1 MPSSSL
7 PALAQQHAN
16 DMARRNSLDH
26 AGFMQRRGPA
36 GHCRECGDGMRNR
49 GLCKANVDA
58 VAAAPPKH
66 DAWRVPGRR
75 IRGIG
80 QWPPVLGD
88 GDRRQQ
94 SCWYP
99 PYWRHSR
106 SSHPQRQRSR
116 WRCRPGFLRRWK
128 QRALIGRPLLAQSGH
143 RLVRCKCL
151 LLTQSGHKAASSPV
165 ELAPLPLTMACVSQI
180 TD

>member
-1 MPSSSL
+1 
-7 PALAQQHAN
+7 
-16 DMARRNSLDH
+16 
-26 AGFMQRRGPA
+26 
-36 GHCRECGDGMRNR
+36 MRDR

-128 QRALIGRPLLAQSGH
+128 QRALIGCPLLALSGH
-143 RLVRCKCL
+143 RLVRCTCL
-151 LLTQSGHKAASSPV
+151 LLTQVDIAAVARNFSFDRIEHGRNRRGDMQRRGKTKQSRRIW
-165 ELAPLPLTMACVSQI
+165 LGSYYLRA
-180 TD
+180 